1 MSDYAEMADGPIEP
15 AEPSKPVELATPEP
29 PYIRYV
35 KWEPPQTGPDL
46 AHAEAAN
53 LRAEVAQL
61 RAAVGD
67 LPAVV
72 KAMQESICHLELQ
85 VHRLLNQ
92 EGEL

>member
-1 MSDYAEMADGPIEP
+1 MGRLSRRNQA
-15 AEPSKPVELATPEP
+15 SRSNWRRRNP

-46 AHAEAAN
+46 AHAEVAN